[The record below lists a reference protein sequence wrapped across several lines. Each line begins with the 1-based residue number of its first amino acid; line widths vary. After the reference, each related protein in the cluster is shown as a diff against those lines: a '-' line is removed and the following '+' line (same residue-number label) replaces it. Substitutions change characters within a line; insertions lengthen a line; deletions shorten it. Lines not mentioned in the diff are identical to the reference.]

1 MSELSLPAQAY
12 LLACDVDK
20 NRLRDRQ
27 PAGYLVRGAALT
39 DLLLRGHLVD
49 NDGVA
54 VAVSGGTAGDEVLAE
69 LLGEIARSR
78 PRRWKIWV
86 RMDFRGTLRAVE
98 TQLEAARVIRVRT
111 TKILGLF
118 RVYRPTVLD
127 VGGAARLRAVVDNAL
142 GGGLDVSQIDPT
154 DAALTALAA
163 AVELRGVVS
172 GRDRRRYRRRIEELQ
187 ERGGAAI
194 PAVRKVFSELR
205 AARNAAASSDGGG

>member
-54 VAVSGGTAGDEVLAE
+54 VAVSGGPAGDDVLDE
-69 LLGEIARSR
+69 LLDEISRTR
-78 PRRWKIWV
+78 PRRWKSWV
-86 RMDFRGTLRAVE
+86 RRDFRRALRAVE

-127 VGGAARLRAVVDNAL
+127 VGGAAAT
-142 GGGLDVSQIDPT
+142 GGG
-154 DAALTALAA
+154 
-163 AVELRGVVS
+163 R
-172 GRDRRRYRRRIEELQ
+172 
-187 ERGGAAI
+187 
-194 PAVRKVFSELR
+194 
-205 AARNAAASSDGGG
+205 

>member
-1 MSELSLPAQAY
+1 MRELSLPAQAY
-12 LLACDVDK
+12 LLACDVEK

-27 PAGYLVRGAALT
+27 RAGYLIRGAALT

-98 TQLEAARVIRVRT
+98 TQLEAAGPWGRESTNPRLPGEEEITSAVPASAET
-111 TKILGLF
+111 SS
-118 RVYRPTVLD
+118 PAD
-127 VGGAARLRAVVDNAL
+127 GA
-142 GGGLDVSQIDPT
+142 
-154 DAALTALAA
+154 
-163 AVELRGVVS
+163 
-172 GRDRRRYRRRIEELQ
+172 
-187 ERGGAAI
+187 
-194 PAVRKVFSELR
+194 
-205 AARNAAASSDGGG
+205 

>member
-1 MSELSLPAQAY
+1 MRELSLPAQAY
-12 LLACDVDK
+12 LLACDVEK

-27 PAGYLVRGAALT
+27 RAGYLIRGAALT

-54 VAVSGGTAGDEVLAE
+54 VAVSGGPAGDDVLDE
-69 LLGEIARSR
+69 LLDEISRTR
-78 PRRWKIWV
+78 PRRWKSWV
-86 RMDFRGTLRAVE
+86 RRDFRRALRAVE

>member
-1 MSELSLPAQAY
+1 MRELSLPAQAY
-12 LLACDVDK
+12 LLACDVEK

-27 PAGYLVRGAALT
+27 RAGYLIRGAALT

-98 TQLEAARVIRVRT
+98 TQLEAALVIRVRA

-127 VGGAARLRAVVDNAL
+127 VGAAARLRALVDDAL
-142 GGGLDVSQIDPT
+142 RGGLEASQIAPA

-172 GRDRRRYRRRIEELQ
+172 GRDRRRYRKRIEELQ
-187 ERGGAAI
+187 ERGGAAV
-194 PAVRKVFSELR
+194 PALRKVFSELR
-205 AARNAAASSDGGG
+205 AARDAAASNGAVG